1 MNPSAMRHLLN
12 EFICTCTGEVR
23 RHSDGTLAAFY
34 GAGFFLFLLLVL
46 IDAHV

>member
-1 MNPSAMRHLLN
+1 MRHLLN
-12 EFICTCTGEVR
+12 EFICTCTGEVQ
-23 RHSDGTLAAFY
+23 RHSNATLAAFY